1 MNETVKKWVLIVVP
15 VAALLLVAGIIYWL
29 FVFKKQG
36 QLTGFLMSEISG
48 MDFLLMA
55 GAVLLS
61 MAILLIFVKVLPMEK
76 LYDENV
82 RILADSYGLGFL
94 AVYFIPNAFAEEI
107 IFRGAV
113 QSLIGLVPAAII
125 FTLIHVSY
133 YKKPLMLAEAFLQ
146 ALVLGGLMYITGS
159 LWITT
164 IAHAAFNWI
173 QMWCIKTDR
182 VKYYDRKIEG

>member
-1 MNETVKKWVLIVVP
+1 MKKWVLIVVP
-15 VAALLLVAGIIYWL
+15 VLGLLIIAGLIYW
-29 FVFKKQG
+29 FIVVRKEG
-36 QLTGFLMSEISG
+36 QFTGLLMSEISG

-55 GAVLLS
+55 GAILLS
-61 MAILLIFVKVLPMEK
+61 LAILMVFVKILPMEK

-82 RILADSYGLGFL
+82 RLLADSYGLGFL
-94 AVYFIPNAFAEEI
+94 AAYFIPNAFAEEI

-113 QSLIGLVPAAII
+113 QSLIGLVPAAIV

-133 YKKPLMLAEAFLQ
+133 YKKPLMLVEAFLQ

-182 VKYYDRKIEG
+182 VKYYDNKEKEIEG